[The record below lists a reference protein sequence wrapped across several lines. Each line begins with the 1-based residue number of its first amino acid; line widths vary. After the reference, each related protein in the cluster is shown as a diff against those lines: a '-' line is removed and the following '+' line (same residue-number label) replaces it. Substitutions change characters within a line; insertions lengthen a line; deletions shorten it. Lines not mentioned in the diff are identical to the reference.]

1 MQNVSIGSYLSQ
13 VNCIFCAA
21 VCHCDPLQIVTMNT
35 VHGVGLEEELLSDI
49 IISLFSAGSLIMS
62 QNCHTLTSFSTFS
75 LSQLYLIA

>member
-1 MQNVSIGSYLSQ
+1 
-13 VNCIFCAA
+13 
-21 VCHCDPLQIVTMNT
+21 MNT
-35 VHGVGLEEELLSDI
+35 VHGVGLEEELLPDI